1 MRALLQRVSQAEV
14 RVADDPVGR
23 IGAGLLIL
31 LGIGRGDD
39 EESAAWLA
47 AKCAHLRIF
56 DDDEGRMNRSLL
68 DTGGNALVVSQF
80 TLYGDCKKGRRPSY
94 TNAAPPEKG
103 ERTYIQFPFFKI
115 FRRCC
120 RHICGIELW
129 SESPDATSIL
139 SGDGK
144 YIALNDERNNQRLA
158 S

>member
-14 RVADDPVGR
+14 RVADDLVGR

-68 DTGGNALVVSQF
+68 ETGGNALVVSQF
-80 TLYGDCKKGRRPSY
+80 TLYAETRKGRRPSY
-94 TNAAPPEKG
+94 EKAADPEDADG
-103 ERTYIQFPFFKI
+103 LVESFCSGLERL
-115 FRRCC
+115 
-120 RHICGIELW
+120 GIGVERGRFGALM
-129 SESPDATSIL
+129 EVHLIN
-139 SGDGK
+139 DGPVTLMVETP
-144 YIALNDERNNQRLA
+144 A
-158 S
+158 